1 LAWPRDSK
9 LVERAMFGGSHGQWR
24 LWVVLPNGSSVPVT
38 SKEDEVGVLVTW
50 GNWGFAIQTSGGDA
64 WLMTRDGETRT
75 VRPGIIYDSHG
86 SGWIAIVDERIELV
100 SSGGGSGGVDA
111 SLDALGSVY
120 DMAFS
125 PDGDSLA
132 ITAADGMGVV
142 RLASDGRFIR
152 FQPGVDGFIEWST
165 DQRFVLFAAPRGF
178 SSRTWRRGPAITSW
192 SLTR

>member
-1 LAWPRDSK
+1 MARDSK

-100 SSGGGSGGVDA
+100 SSGGGSRGVDA
-111 SLDALGSVY
+111 SLDALEAC
-120 DMAFS
+120 M
-125 PDGDSLA
+125 
-132 ITAADGMGVV
+132 
-142 RLASDGRFIR
+142 
-152 FQPGVDGFIEWST
+152 
-165 DQRFVLFAAPRGF
+165 
-178 SSRTWRRGPAITSW
+178 TWRFPPTA
-192 SLTR
+192 TRWPSRRPMAWGWFG